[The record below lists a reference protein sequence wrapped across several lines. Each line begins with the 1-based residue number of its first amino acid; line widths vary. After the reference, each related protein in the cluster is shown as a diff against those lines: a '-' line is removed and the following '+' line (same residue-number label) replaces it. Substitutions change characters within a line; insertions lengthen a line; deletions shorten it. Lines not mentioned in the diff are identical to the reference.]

1 MESTDSQKNTHEI
14 DILALIMSVLREWK
28 TLFKFCVVFGF
39 LGIIVALCVKK
50 TYTASVILAPE
61 TSTGSAKIGDISGLA
76 SSFGVNLSSL
86 GSLGSSED
94 AITPL
99 IYPNLFAS
107 LDFLLPLQ
115 EISVMEKGSDSV
127 MTYERHIF
135 GDKKE
140 KKTLLQRIKG
150 IFIKQDGNGSSVE
163 SRYVL
168 DYRQERMYRYL
179 SKKVGC
185 LTDKKT
191 DIITINVMDHDPLV
205 AAIVVDTIQSRLQQY
220 IIDYR
225 TKKARNDYEYY
236 SMLLQ
241 TARDEYE
248 EARREYIAFAETHK
262 GVTQKSYMLTDDY
275 LESEMEQKYMILTQL
290 QMQVHSCIAK
300 IQESTPAFAVIQK
313 SYVPFKASSMS
324 RSQMVVLSGFI
335 GFLFGAVWVAIGRKL
350 FAKIRRKQ

>member
-1 MESTDSQKNTHEI
+1 MENSDSQKNTHEI

-28 TLFKFCVVFGF
+28 TLLKFCIVFGC
-39 LGIIVALCVKK
+39 LGVVVALCVKK

-61 TSTGSAKIGDISGLA
+61 TSAGSAKLSDISGLA
-76 SSFGVNLSSL
+76 SSFGVNLSSIS
-86 GSLGSSED
+86 SLSTSDD

-115 EISVMEKGSDSV
+115 EIGVMEKGSDTV

-140 KKTLLQRIKG
+140 KKTLLQMVKG
-150 IFIKQDGNGSSVE
+150 IFRKNEVSGSYKE

-168 DYRQERMYRYL
+168 DYRQERLYRYL

-205 AAIVVDTIQSRLQQY
+205 AAIVADTIQSRLQQY

-225 TKKARNDYEYY
+225 TKKARNDYDYY
-236 SMLLQ
+236 SMLLK

-248 EARREYIAFAETHK
+248 EARGEYITFAESHK
-262 GVTQKSYMLTDDY
+262 GVTQKSYMLTDEY
-275 LESEMEQKYMILTQL
+275 LESEMEQKYKIMTQL
-290 QMQVHSCIAK
+290 QVQVNSCIAK

-324 RSQMVVLSGFI
+324 RSQMVVLAGFI
-335 GFLFGAVWVAIGRKL
+335 GFVIGAIWVAIGRKL

>member
-1 MESTDSQKNTHEI
+1 MENTDSPKNTHEI

-39 LGIIVALCVKK
+39 LGIFVALSVKK

-61 TSTGSAKIGDISGLA
+61 TSTGSAKLSDISGLA

-86 GSLGSSED
+86 GSMGTSED

-127 MTYERHIF
+127 MTYEKHIF
-135 GDKKE
+135 GDKK
-140 KKTLLQRIKG
+140 G
-150 IFIKQDGNGSSVE
+150 IFKKESAGSAVE

-168 DYRQERMYRYL
+168 DYKQERLYRYL

-185 LTDKKT
+185 ITDKKT

-236 SMLLQ
+236 SKLLK

-248 EARREYIAFAETHK
+248 ESRRPW
-262 GVTQKSYMLTDDY
+262 
-275 LESEMEQKYMILTQL
+275 
-290 QMQVHSCIAK
+290 HSGG
-300 IQESTPAFAVIQK
+300 SPAHSNWNAC
-313 SYVPFKASSMS
+313 P
-324 RSQMVVLSGFI
+324 RHPP
-335 GFLFGAVWVAIGRKL
+335 
-350 FAKIRRKQ
+350 RR

>member
-1 MESTDSQKNTHEI
+1 MENSDSQKNTHEI

-28 TLFKFCVVFGF
+28 ILINFCVVFGF

-61 TSTGSAKIGDISGLA
+61 TSTGSAKLSDISGLA
-76 SSFGVNLSSL
+76 SSFGVNLSSIS
-86 GSLGSSED
+86 SLSTSDD

-115 EISVMEKGSDSV
+115 EIGVMEKGSDTV

-140 KKTLLQRIKG
+140 KKTLLQRVKG
-150 IFIKQDGNGSSVE
+150 IFRKNEVSSSYKE
-163 SRYVL
+163 SSYVL
-168 DYRQERMYRYL
+168 DYRQERLYRYL

-205 AAIVVDTIQSRLQQY
+205 AAIVADTIQSRLQQY

-225 TKKARNDYEYY
+225 TKKARNDYDYY
-236 SMLLQ
+236 SMLLK

-248 EARREYIAFAETHK
+248 EARNEYVTFADSHK
-262 GVTQKSYMLTDDY
+262 GVTQKSYMLTDEY
-275 LESEMEQKYMILTQL
+275 LETEMEQKYKMMTQL
-290 QMQVHSCIAK
+290 QVQVNSCIAK

-324 RSQMVVLSGFI
+324 RSQMVVLAGFI
-335 GFLFGAVWVAIGRKL
+335 GFIIGAIWVAIGRKL

>member
-1 MESTDSQKNTHEI
+1 MENTDSPKNTHEI

-39 LGIIVALCVKK
+39 LGIFVALSVKK

-61 TSTGSAKIGDISGLA
+61 TSTGSAKLSDISGLA

-86 GSLGSSED
+86 GSMGTSED

-127 MTYERHIF
+127 MTYEKHIF

-140 KKTLLQRIKG
+140 KKTLMQRIKG
-150 IFIKQDGNGSSVE
+150 IFKKESAGSAVE

-168 DYRQERMYRYL
+168 DYKQERLYRYL

-185 LTDKKT
+185 ITDKKT

-236 SMLLQ
+236 SKLLK

-248 EARREYIAFAETHK
+248 ESRREYIAFADSHK
-262 GVTQKSYMLTDDY
+262 GVTQRSYMLTDEY
-275 LESEMEQKYMILTQL
+275 LESEMEQKYKIMTQL
-290 QMQVHSCIAK
+290 QVQVNTCIAK
-300 IQESTPAFAVIQK
+300 IQESTPAFVVIQQ

-324 RSQMVVLSGFI
+324 RSQMVILAGFI
-335 GFLFGAVWVAIGRKL
+335 GFLIGSIWVAIGRKL